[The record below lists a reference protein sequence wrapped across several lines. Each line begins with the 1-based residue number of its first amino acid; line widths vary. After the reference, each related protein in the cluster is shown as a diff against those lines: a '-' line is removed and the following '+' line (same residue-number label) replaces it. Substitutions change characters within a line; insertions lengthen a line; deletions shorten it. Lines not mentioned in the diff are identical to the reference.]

1 VSEPGEGLVV
11 LDDDP
16 TGTQAA
22 AGIPVV
28 LDLSPRF
35 LRQWFAGH
43 DPQPVYLLTNT
54 RALDAGHAQDLVA
67 GVCGEIRE
75 QWPHA
80 RIILRGDSTLRGHL
94 RPEYEGIAGPGSRVL
109 LIVPAMPAAGR
120 VTLGGTH
127 YLVTRGRRVPVSQTE
142 YARDKDFGYS
152 SANVL
157 AWAEER
163 SSGMLRRADGRA
175 VPLADLRAAG
185 APALTAAL
193 AELAATGR
201 PAACA
206 CDAETTQDLHLI
218 AAGLRRAWQE
228 GLPVTVRCAP
238 PLAAILAG
246 HPAQEMHAPPAAAAR
261 ILVVVGSYVRAST
274 SQLAEVARRHPGRVV
289 EADIGGLLANPQ
301 TEASR
306 LAAALADLW
315 RTGPLAV
322 LATPRGAPDAAVPGI
337 EVARGLAQ
345 AVASLPERPAAVVTR
360 GGITSAVTA
369 THGLQART
377 AWAQGPVRQG
387 IAMWHVDTPEGP
399 LPQLI
404 AAGNVGEPADLA
416 DLLDDMVAG
425 APPGRSLGCALL
437 SPTSPA
443 AWRCVTYH
451 PPRQV
456 PAKCCWR
463 RRSWGSAARTS
474 ISSAAITPIRGSLAC
489 KAMSSRPW
497 WPDSAPATRAP

>member
-22 AGIPVV
+22 AGIRVV

-54 RALDAGHAQDLVA
+54 RALDAGHARDLVA
-67 GVCGEIRE
+67 GVCEEIRE

-109 LIVPAMPAAGR
+109 LIVPAMPSAGR

-127 YLVTRGRRVPVSQTE
+127 YLVEHGRKVPVSQTE

-152 SANVL
+152 SADVL

-163 SSGMLRRADGRA
+163 SGGMLRQADGRA
-175 VPLADLRAAG
+175 VALADLRLSG
-185 APALTAAL
+185 GPAVTAAL
-193 AELAATGR
+193 AALAAAGR

-206 CDAETTQDLHLI
+206 CDAETTQDLQLI
-218 AAGLRRAWQE
+218 AEGLRRAWQD

-246 HPAQEMHAPPAAAAR
+246 HPALEMHAPPAAAAR
-261 ILVVVGSYVRAST
+261 LLVVVGSYVQAST

-289 EADIGGLLANPQ
+289 EADIGGLLADPQ
-301 TEASR
+301 AEASR
-306 LAAALADLW
+306 LAAGLAGLW

-360 GGITSAVTA
+360 GGITSAVMA
-369 THGLQART
+369 THGLQAQT
-377 AWAQGPVRQG
+377 AWAEGPVRQG
-387 IAMWHVDTPEGP
+387 IAMWHVDTPAGP

-425 APPGRSLGCALL
+425 ASPGRS
-437 SPTSPA
+437 
-443 AWRCVTYH
+443 
-451 PPRQV
+451 
-456 PAKCCWR
+456 
-463 RRSWGSAARTS
+463 
-474 ISSAAITPIRGSLAC
+474 
-489 KAMSSRPW
+489 
-497 WPDSAPATRAP
+497 